1 MIRWMAGR
9 NERMSDDRVY
19 HDVGKLRSPERL
31 ARLEVDRVVT
41 TSLEGLLVRTVL
53 DIGTGS
59 GIFAEAFAGRGFVVT
74 GVDVQEAMLEAARAH
89 VPGARFE
96 RAASEDLPFA
106 DGSFDLCFLG
116 LVLHETKRP
125 LRAVQ
130 EAHRACVLRTAV
142 LEWPYLEQASGPP
155 LDDRLKPADVLGLAA
170 SAGFGRAK
178 AISLTHLTLFLLDK

>member
-1 MIRWMAGR
+1 
-9 NERMSDDRVY
+9 MSDDRVY

-31 ARLEVDRVVT
+31 ARLEVDRDVT

-59 GIFAEAFAGRGFVVT
+59 GIFAEAFAGRGLVVT
-74 GVDVQEAMLEAARAH
+74 GVDVQEAMLEAARAY

-96 RAASEDLPFA
+96 QAASEDLPFA
-106 DGSFDLCFLG
+106 DDSFDLCFLG

-142 LEWPYLEQASGPP
+142 LEWPYLEQALGPP
-155 LDDRLKPADVLGLAA
+155 LDDRMKPAEVLGLAA

-178 AISLTHLTLFLLDK
+178 AVSLTHLTLFLLDK